1 MFSTALV
8 TFHSGP
14 WWHCQSDPSPDL
26 RGRRQWP
33 KFRSDL
39 ILSKCD
45 LKSIKNKKLLQ
56 LLQRLG
62 TCSAWA
68 IRTTLHRNLAGWFLT
83 ATALGTEHPRSPT
96 CQLQV
101 IPKFTSFH
109 IQKMRIL
116 NVFND
121 ICTLMYIWC
130 IHIYSIYVRVHV
142 CVCLCRYSLSINLKQ
157 ETSVYPFQKP
167 SVRFKVMSLMVLMFR
182 CVWYLPSNL
191 SHHPI
196 QSRAFESVIH
206 MHASHLH
213 ILPGA

>member
-1 MFSTALV
+1 M
-8 TFHSGP
+8 
-14 WWHCQSDPSPDL
+14 
-26 RGRRQWP
+26 
-33 KFRSDL
+33 
-39 ILSKCD
+39 
-45 LKSIKNKKLLQ
+45 NKKLLQ

-96 CQLQV
+96 CPLQV

-130 IHIYSIYVRVHV
+130 IHILYICACACV
-142 CVCLCRYSLSINLKQ
+142 CVLMSLFIVYQSINLKQ